1 MPTLHLQVCAGF
13 ANRLR
18 ALVSGICFAEAHG
31 LNLVIH
37 WFPRSPECICRF
49 NTVLD
54 AETLPKTVKVAPE
67 DIYMAQEVLS
77 QEECMRTYIAW
88 DKKSDLHWKS
98 YGIFYYDD
106 TWVAQLRAIKPSRAV
121 KEFLDR
127 RCNLV
132 DWSNTIGVHIR
143 RTDNKKS
150 IEHSPLESFLNKME
164 EDKTLSFVVATD
176 DQKVREELITKFGNR
191 CLFPAVVLSRRT
203 EEGMVQGVADF
214 FALTKCK
221 EIWGSY
227 ASSFSEI
234 AARYGKADLVVLQ
247 KE

>member
-18 ALVSGICFAEAHG
+18 ALVSGICFAQAHEMI
-31 LNLVIH
+31 LVIH
-37 WFPRSPECICRF
+37 WFPRSPECACRF
-49 NTVLD
+49 ASVLD
-54 AETLPKTVKVAPE
+54 PETLPKTVKVVPE

-77 QEECMRTYIAW
+77 QEECMRAYLAW

-98 YGIFYYDD
+98 YGIFYSDE
-106 TWVAQLRAIKPSRAV
+106 TWTSHLQAIQPSRLV

-127 RCNLV
+127 RCSSV
-132 DWSNTIGVHIR
+132 DWAKAIGVHIR

-150 IEHSPLESFLNKME
+150 IANSPLERFYQKMA
-164 EDKTLSFVVATD
+164 EDTTSTYVVATD
-176 DQKVREELITKFGNR
+176 EPKVREELIAKFGNR
-191 CLFPAVVLSRRT
+191 CLFPAAVLSRKT
-203 EEGMVQGVADF
+203 EEGMVHGVADF
-214 FALTKCK
+214 FALANCK

-234 AARYGKADLVVLQ
+234 AARYGDIDLTVVT
-247 KE
+247 